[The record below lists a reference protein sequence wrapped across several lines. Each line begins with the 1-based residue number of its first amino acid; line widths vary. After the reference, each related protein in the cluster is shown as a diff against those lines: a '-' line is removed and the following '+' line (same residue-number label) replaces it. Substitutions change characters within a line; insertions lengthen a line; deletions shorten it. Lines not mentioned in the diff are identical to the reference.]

1 MVLHLCAVY
10 VLGFEPFSFVLLE
23 NKTKQSAMFFW
34 ATLTIYMRDQWN
46 KIHKQTKFR
55 NRKKQSLRNRIE
67 GTHKKGGN
75 GNLYYAFPSHV
86 KWISHNFHDSMEE
99 ACMQDKKKSRLNEFG
114 LMENCSLFFHSR
126 SRCGIFNEIECTWFE
141 RCANFWTSEAILH
154 DNIPRRLRTE
164 CVHKV
169 SLAIKWR
176 GWNSWILTHFL

>member
-46 KIHKQTKFR
+46 KIHKRTKFR

-99 ACMQDKKKSRLNEFG
+99 ACMQDKKKAAWMNLVWWKIVHCSSTAEADVEFSTKLSARGLNDVQISE
-114 LMENCSLFFHSR
+114 LQKPSSMITSLEDYVRNAFTR
-126 SRCGIFNEIECTWFE
+126 
-141 RCANFWTSEAILH
+141 
-154 DNIPRRLRTE
+154 
-164 CVHKV
+164 
-169 SLAIKWR
+169 
-176 GWNSWILTHFL
+176 

>member
-46 KIHKQTKFR
+46 KMHKQTKFR

-99 ACMQDKKKSRLNEFG
+99 ACMQDKKKPLEWIWFDGKLFIVLPQPKPMWNFQRNWVHVVWTMCKFLNF
-114 LMENCSLFFHSR
+114 R
-126 SRCGIFNEIECTWFE
+126 SHPPW
-141 RCANFWTSEAILH
+141 
-154 DNIPRRLRTE
+154 
-164 CVHKV
+164 
-169 SLAIKWR
+169 
-176 GWNSWILTHFL
+176 